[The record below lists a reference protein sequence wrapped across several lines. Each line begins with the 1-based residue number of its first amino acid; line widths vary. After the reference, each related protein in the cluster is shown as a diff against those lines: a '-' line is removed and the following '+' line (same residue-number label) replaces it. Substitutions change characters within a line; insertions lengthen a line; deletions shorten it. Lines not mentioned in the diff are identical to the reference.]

1 MKIRK
6 LEKYVG
12 FFLLL
17 LVLVAAG
24 LVDDLWLSQLPV
36 RNSDVFPAWM
46 VNLDSAVFIL
56 INQSLSSPPLDLI
69 MSLIT
74 HVGSTVFWL
83 TVSLVLWFR
92 NKRRE
97 AVLLATTII
106 LGGIFFSFL
115 KVFIARPRPYQV
127 IAGSRVVEMEG
138 GSSFPSGHTKN
149 VFSAAVILGKN
160 RTIRWKV
167 TLYMLALI
175 ISFSRIY
182 VGMHYPLDV
191 LVGALAGYIIARIVL
206 SYDRQI
212 ISLATRFNILH
223 PRQT

>member
-1 MKIRK
+1 MKIWK
-6 LEKYVG
+6 LEKYIG
-12 FFLLL
+12 FFVLLG
-17 LVLVAAG
+17 LVAAG
-24 LVDDLWLSQLPV
+24 LLDDLPLLQLPV
-36 RNSDVFPAWM
+36 RNSDVFPAYIAS
-46 VNLDSAVFIL
+46 LDSAVFIL
-56 INQSLSSPPLDLI
+56 INRSLSSPALDLI

-74 HVGSTVFWL
+74 HIGSTVFWL
-83 TVSLVLWFR
+83 IISLVLWFR
-92 NKRRE
+92 DKRRE

-115 KVFIARPRPYQV
+115 KVFIERPRPYQIV
-127 IAGSRVVEMEG
+127 AGSRVVEMEG

-167 TLYMLALI
+167 SLYMLALI

-212 ISLATRFNILH
+212 VSLATRFNILH
-223 PRQT
+223 PQ

>member
-6 LEKYVG
+6 LEKYIG
-12 FFLLL
+12 FFVLLG
-17 LVLVAAG
+17 LVAAG
-24 LVDDLWLSQLPV
+24 LLDDLPLLQLPV
-36 RNSDVFPAWM
+36 RNSDVFPAYIAS
-46 VNLDSAVFIL
+46 LDSAVFIL
-56 INQSLSSPPLDLI
+56 INRSLSSPALDLI

-74 HVGSTVFWL
+74 HIGSTVFWL
-83 TVSLVLWFR
+83 IISLVLWFR
-92 NKRRE
+92 DKRRE

-115 KVFIARPRPYQV
+115 KVFIERPRPYQIV
-127 IAGSRVVEMEG
+127 AGSRVVEMEG

-167 TLYMLALI
+167 SLYMLALI

-212 ISLATRFNILH
+212 VSLATRFNILH
-223 PRQT
+223 PQ